1 MKVLVIGSGGREHTL
16 CWKIARSSAV
26 DEVFCAPGNG
36 GIAGDAICIDIA
48 GDDIRSLVRFVR
60 DNSIDLTVVGPE
72 APLVAGI
79 VDAFTAEKLPVFGP
93 DSRAA
98 ALEGSKIFAK
108 TAMENCSIPTAR
120 FKTFTD
126 AGLAKTFIDQAGYP
140 LVVKADGLAAG
151 KGVIVTSTRDEAVR
165 AVEDIMVKREFGD
178 AGSSVVLEERL
189 IGEEASFIAICDGK
203 NIVPLASSQDHKPA
217 LDNDEGPN
225 TGGMGAYSPA
235 PVLDRETSESV
246 LDTILYP
253 LVAGLRKQGIT
264 YRGVLYAGLMITSDG
279 PKVLEF
285 NVRLGDPETQ
295 PLLMRLKSD
304 IVPLLM
310 EVAHGSSIKDLK
322 LEWEQGP
329 GVCVVLASGG
339 YPGSYEKGKPI
350 TGIDK
355 ADAIDGVKVF
365 HAGTRIQGNSI
376 VTSGGRVLGVTAL
389 GSDLRTTIDK
399 AYRAVSLISFD
410 GMHYRSDIG
419 HKALRRLS

>member
-310 EVAHGSSIKDLK
+310 EVAHGGSIKDLK